1 MNFKMTPIIDKTI
14 ESCFIVSI
22 DYEHGDADLTTS
34 DNTIIKSTN
43 LSDLEKFID
52 KFNEVNIHVD
62 NNRSYGTKYP
72 PQFEELDYCF
82 PVPGL
87 YGERTC
93 VYIPLERDQFTN
105 DSNYFAGM
113 SIGKVIYYDESGQ
126 KFNVTW
132 SK

>member
-14 ESCFIVSI
+14 ESCFVVTIA
-22 DYEHGDADLTTS
+22 YEHGDADLTTT
-34 DNTIIKSTN
+34 DNTVIKSTN
-43 LSDLEKFID
+43 INDLEKFFD
-52 KFNEVNIHVD
+52 KFNEVNVHVD

-72 PQFEELDYCF
+72 SQFEELDYCF

-87 YGERTC
+87 YGDRTT
-93 VYIPLERDQFTN
+93 VYIGLERDEFTN
-105 DSNYFAGM
+105 ESDYFAGM
-113 SIGKVIYYDESGQ
+113 SISKVVYYDESGQ